1 MTVTDTV
8 PAIRVVKTKPNSS
21 YGEIQKKN
29 YVKNRAYN
37 LQRMATYYQEN
48 KVSIRKKRMDRYYAK
63 RAALALTA
71 AA

>member
-1 MTVTDTV
+1 MSFTDT
-8 PAIRVVKTKPNSS
+8 PAIRIVKTKPNSS

-29 YVKNRAYN
+29 YVKNRAHN

-48 KVSIRKKRMDRYYAK
+48 KVSIRQKRMDRYYAK
-63 RAALALTA
+63 RAASLALTA